1 MVKSRELCVEV
12 LLIRQMNLTNK
23 LLVRKEDMNGN
34 SSCEI
39 QIQEQELGVT
49 TCENTR
55 GQHTQS

>member
-1 MVKSRELCVEV
+1 
-12 LLIRQMNLTNK
+12 MNLTNK